1 MDTIREIFCN
11 HKLTT
16 PQEVGMQDFENFQL
30 KFTSKQVTAWRG
42 LALLKKMLDA
52 IELGVAMTHWQ
63 LPQPGSN
70 RGYALEQNSA
80 KPSPWNAK
88 PCAACATKWASPT

>member
-1 MDTIREIFCN
+1 MDTIREILCN

-30 KFTSKQVTAWRG
+30 KFTSKEVTAWG
-42 LALLKKMLDA
+42 DLALLKKMLDA
-52 IELGVAMTHWQ
+52 MKHWQ

-70 RGYALEQNSA
+70 WGYAPEQNSA

-88 PCAACATKWASPT
+88 PCAACAMRWD